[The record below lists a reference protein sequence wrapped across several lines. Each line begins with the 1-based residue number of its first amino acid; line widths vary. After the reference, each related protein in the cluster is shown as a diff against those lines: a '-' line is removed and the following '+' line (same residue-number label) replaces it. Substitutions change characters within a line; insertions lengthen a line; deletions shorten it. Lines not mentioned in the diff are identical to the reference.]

1 MICSGCGVEL
11 DVGYRF
17 CPWCGAAQPDAPG
30 AVGPAS
36 GDGGDAADGR
46 MQEPRDAELRRLR
59 AAVNWMTAE
68 LGRLSRRLAALE
80 SGDAAGGAVTPPVAP
95 ADPGTDPAAP
105 PPQGAIPDARDP
117 GTAPASPPSQGAIPA
132 HREPGTIGRRPRG
145 RAATPYHPADAASDV
160 SGRRRRPSAG
170 FPAWNWEWLLGGNW
184 LARIGVVALVIGAG
198 FFISL
203 AIENGWLG
211 ERARVF
217 LGVGV
222 GLGLV
227 GAGEGCRR
235 RYPVWAQAVAGGG
248 IGVLYLSV
256 YGAFALYGLV
266 SPMVTFGAFFLI
278 TLGGAGLAL
287 RHEAM
292 GVAVLAIF
300 GGFATPLLLSER
312 LPEERLLLA
321 YVLLL
326 DLGVLG
332 LAGFRNWRWFN
343 LLGWGGSML
352 LFGFWQAELAPS
364 FALAQV
370 GASAIFLI
378 FVGASV
384 AFPLARRR
392 PAGGAD
398 LALAALNA
406 AGYYGISYWLI
417 GDEYRPWLGGFTA
430 ALAAFYVLLAAAGW
444 LRGRVQLNLTVT
456 AAGLAAGFAL
466 IAAPVQWDAPW
477 VSIAWGVEGLV
488 LLGLS
493 FPLRLRP
500 LRWFGYGA
508 LAAAAAWLLILE
520 TPDAFR
526 EEFAPLFNDYMAS
539 YGAAVILCALAGG
552 LLYWRREVLAP
563 AEGAAF
569 PALTAAAGLFAA
581 VAAPTQLEGVWVSIV
596 WAVQSALLMALAGRL
611 RPEGARRAAR
621 WFAYLLLAA
630 LLVRLAA
637 VDTFDWDADT
647 FRPILNLRFLAFA
660 AGIAALY
667 WAAYRARRDG
677 ATSGI
682 TAIEARA
689 APAAL
694 LALASLATLWIL
706 SAEIMAAAGSVRLG
720 LSGAAAENVASLG
733 LSLLWGG
740 YAAALL
746 AVGIVRRWRWV
757 RVGGLAL
764 LAAPVVKLFAFDS
777 RLLEQEYR
785 VIAFIALGLIL
796 VAGGLLYQ
804 RYRQAVRGFLFE

>member
-1 MICSGCGVEL
+1 MICSGCGVEMEAR
-11 DVGYRF
+11 YRF
-17 CPWCGAAQPDAPG
+17 CPWCGAAQPGDA
-30 AVGPAS
+30 
-36 GDGGDAADGR
+36 GDAASAG
-46 MQEPRDAELRRLR
+46 MPESRDAELRQLR

-68 LGRLSRRLAALE
+68 LARVSRRLSALE
-80 SGDAAGGAVTPPVAP
+80 SGDAGAGAAQPPGTPADSGTAPVTPP
-95 ADPGTDPAAP
+95 
-105 PPQGAIPDARDP
+105 PQD
-117 GTAPASPPSQGAIPA
+117 AIPA
-132 HREPGTIGRRPRG
+132 DREPGTAGRRPRR

-160 SGRRRRPSAG
+160 GGRRRRHAAA

-184 LARIGVVALVIGAG
+184 LARIGVVALIIGVG

-211 ERARVF
+211 ERARVL

-222 GLGLV
+222 GLVFLGV
-227 GAGEGCRR
+227 GEGCRR

-256 YGAFALYGLV
+256 YGAFALYGLMG
-266 SPMVTFGAFFLI
+266 PLAAFGAFFLI
-278 TLGGAGLAL
+278 TLAGAGLAL

-292 GVAVLAIF
+292 GVAVLSIF

-312 LPEERLLLA
+312 LPEERLLLG

-370 GASAIFLI
+370 GATAIFLI

-392 PAGGAD
+392 PAGVAD
-398 LALAALNA
+398 LALAVLNA
-406 AGYYGISYWLI
+406 AGYYGISYGLI
-417 GDEYRPWLGGFTA
+417 GDVYRPWLGGFTA
-430 ALAAFYVLLAAAGW
+430 ALAAFYALLAAVGWMRGAG
-444 LRGRVQLNLTVT
+444 QLNLTVT
-456 AAGLAAGFAL
+456 AAGLAAGFAV
-466 IAAPVQWDAPW
+466 IAAPVQRDAPW
-477 VSIAWGVEGLV
+477 VSVAWGLEGLI

-493 FPLRLRP
+493 FPLRLRQ

-508 LAAAAAWLLILE
+508 LAAAAAWLLVLE

-526 EEFAPLFNDYMAS
+526 EEFAPFFNDYMAS
-539 YGAAVILCALAGG
+539 YGAAIMLCALGG
-552 LLYWRREVLAP
+552 WLLYRRREVIAP
-563 AEGAAF
+563 REWMAF
-569 PALTAAAGLFAA
+569 PAFTAAAGLLAA
-581 VAAPTQLEGVWVSIV
+581 VAAPTQLDGVWVSIV
-596 WAVQSALLMALAGRL
+596 WAGQSTLLVALAGRL
-611 RPEGARRAAR
+611 RPDEARRAAR
-621 WFAYLLLAA
+621 WLAYLLLAA

-637 VDTFDWDADT
+637 VDTFGWDADT
-647 FRPILNLRFLAFA
+647 FRPVLNRRFLAFA

-667 WAAYRARRDG
+667 WAAYRARWVG
-677 ATSGI
+677 ETTGV
-682 TAIEARA
+682 TEIEARA
-689 APAAL
+689 VPPAL
-694 LALASLATLWIL
+694 LVLASLATLWIL
-706 SAEIMAAAGSVRLG
+706 SAEIMAAAGSVQWG
-720 LSGAAAENVASLG
+720 LSGGAAENVASLG
-733 LSLLWGG
+733 LSLLWGL
-740 YAAALL
+740 YSAALL
-746 AVGIVRRWRWV
+746 ALGIVRRWRWV

-785 VIAFIALGLIL
+785 VIAFLALGLIL

-804 RYRQAVRGFLFE
+804 RYRRAVRGFLFE